1 MVTRP
6 VINEQREN
14 DENQNIEQNRN
25 GMGVQ
30 EYIQRNND
38 MLGIFHRVHR
48 NIQNIP
54 IINIDNEI
62 DIEEYMDI
70 DSDSDSDSESESD
83 SDSDSESDSDD
94 DSESDSDDDEYDPN
108 DPNVP
113 NEDNNNDIVNEE
125 YDMNI
130 IDEARF
136 VVGNNLFNKNI
147 HNILSELEDA
157 RWNLLERLRFVEAY
171 SRYRENDIENQENYY
186 EERVEDI
193 EFDELDIII
202 NDYQRQIDGQY
213 RENE

>member
-62 DIEEYMDI
+62 DIEEYMDV
-70 DSDSDSDSESESD
+70 DSESDSD

-94 DSESDSDDDEYDPN
+94 EEYD
-108 DPNVP
+108 P